1 MLQFLDNICSR
12 IESDKNVAGVKKR
25 FCYFFSN
32 VLQSH

>member
-12 IESDKNVAGVKKR
+12 IESDKNVAGVKKC